1 MKKLFAV
8 ILAIVL
14 VFALA
19 ACGTSSPAEEP
30 TESIYNVY
38 TINGKPQ
45 SVQSYFPIEDA
56 FVAEIVSLGY
66 INFDIYEPD
75 EITNDMMTNRTKSK
89 RLIVERIIGIV
100 TSAEGDG
107 QILNTSDSE
116 HDYISYKNVDLD
128 YKMGTVMITYCL
140 YNPDTNYED
149 DILERYDYVLD
160 REYEG

>member
-1 MKKLFAV
+1 MKKIISFV
-8 ILAIVL
+8 IILTIIL
-14 VFALA
+14 TLA

-30 TESIYNVY
+30 TENIYNTY
-38 TINGKPQ
+38 IINGKSQ

-75 EITNDMMTNRTKSK
+75 EITNDMLTNRTNSK

-100 TSAEGDG
+100 TSKEGDG
-107 QILNTSDSE
+107 RILNTADSDY
-116 HDYISYKNVDLD
+116 DYISYKNVDLD
-128 YKMGTVMITYCL
+128 YTTGTVMITYCL

-160 REYEG
+160 REYED